1 MSENREY
8 PPCVQKLIDS
18 ARAQGAELVDVAYD
32 SEGGIANCGYA
43 SVSVRKDGRVFSNS
57 GSLMRIG
64 GKIEF
69 AALMSSSVT
78 EEEWRKRHG
87 DFQMSVDKPFE
98 IPRTVREMIEQKRAA
113 GHDGVFNDPEAV
125 AAIEAVKDA
134 PISLAAAAKARDLVE
149 LPTKINH
156 HTRTPNQP
164 TEATI
169 VEGEYCNAN
178 NDLGAPVPYSI
189 KLTCKAPGT
198 VEFTLTI
205 DNHVH
210 GRLPFDNLV
219 KAATRVDPDHAIGP
233 ERQIRGLRQEV
244 ADANARMYEWQSRA
258 ILAEERVAV
267 LEGQLKAFQ
276 EASKA

>member
-1 MSENREY
+1 MTENREY

-18 ARAQGAELVDVAYD
+18 ARAQGAELVDVVYD
-32 SEGGIANCGYA
+32 PEGGLGNVGWVCISA
-43 SVSVRKDGRVFSNS
+43 RKDGRVFSNS
-57 GSLMRIG
+57 GSLVRIAG
-64 GKIEF
+64 QLDM
-69 AALMSSSVT
+69 AALMSTSVT
-78 EEEWRKRHG
+78 EEEWQAKRQPQSH
-87 DFQMSVDKPFE
+87 Q
-98 IPRTVREMIEQKRAA
+98 TVREMIEQKRAA

-125 AAIEAVKDA
+125 AAIEAAKDA
-134 PISLAAAAKARDLVE
+134 PISLAAAAKARDVIE

-156 HTRTPNQP
+156 HTRAPNQP

-169 VEGEYCNAN
+169 VEGEYCNSN
-178 NDLGAPVPYSI
+178 NDLGAPVPYSV
-189 KLTCKAPGT
+189 KLTCRAPGT

-205 DNHVH
+205 DDHVH

-258 ILAEERVAV
+258 MRAEERVAV